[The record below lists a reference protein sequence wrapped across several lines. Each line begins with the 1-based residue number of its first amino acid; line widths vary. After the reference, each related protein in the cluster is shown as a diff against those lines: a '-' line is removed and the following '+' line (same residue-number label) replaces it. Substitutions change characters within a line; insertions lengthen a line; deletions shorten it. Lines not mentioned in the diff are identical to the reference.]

1 LPGFRRKPGPATWRD
16 VMPSPQAQKA
26 ANLAIRRLT
35 PADLDRVIA
44 IDRAITGTSR
54 RGFFENRL
62 AASLNEPRAF
72 ISLAF
77 VEDGVVE
84 GHVFAHMLDG
94 EFGGRHP
101 VAVLDAIGIS
111 KAVRGHGGAHA
122 LMQELQVAA
131 RGRGAHALRTQVL
144 WSDEPMMHFL
154 AAAGFKL
161 GTRLVLERRCA
172 KKEDEPRRGD
182 NAVEDGQ
189 DLSKDRI
196 AVRSLALADLP
207 AVIRIDRTI
216 TDLDRTVYYRR
227 KVEEAQRKNGVRLS
241 MLAEID
247 DTPAGFIMARVDY
260 GEFGQTETEAVLDT
274 IGVDPEFFDQNV
286 GTVLLMQLLSQLE
299 NLRVERVRTVVEWN
313 NASLIAFLDRLGF
326 EPTQNLTFAL
336 AL

>member
-1 LPGFRRKPGPATWRD
+1 
-16 VMPSPQAQKA
+16 MPSPQAQEG
-26 ANLAIRRLT
+26 ANPLIRRLT

-44 IDRAITGTSR
+44 IDRGITGQSR

-62 AASLNEPRAF
+62 AASLNEPRPF

-101 VAVLDAIGIS
+101 VAVLDAIGTS
-111 KAVRGHGGAHA
+111 KSVRGHGGAHA
-122 LMQELQVAA
+122 LMRDLQIAA
-131 RGRGAHALRTQVL
+131 RGRGAHALRTQVV

-154 AAAGFKL
+154 AAVGFRL
-161 GTRLVLERRCA
+161 GTRIVLDRRCA
-172 KKEDEPRRGD
+172 RTDGEMHPGD
-182 NAVEDGQ
+182 SAGDAGQ
-189 DLSKDRI
+189 DLSQDRI
-196 AVRSLALADLP
+196 AVRSLTLADLP

-216 TDLDRTVYYRR
+216 TSLDRTVYYKR
-227 KVEEAQRKNGVRLS
+227 KADEALRKNGVRLS
-241 MLAEID
+241 MQAEID
-247 DTPAGFIMARVDY
+247 GTPAGFIMARVDY

-274 IGVDPEFFDQNV
+274 IGVDPEFFGQKV
-286 GTVLLMQLLSQLE
+286 GTVLLMQLLWQLE

-313 NASLIAFLDRLGF
+313 NARLIAFFDRLGF
-326 EPTQNLTFAL
+326 TPTQNLTFAL

>member
-1 LPGFRRKPGPATWRD
+1 
-16 VMPSPQAQKA
+16 
-26 ANLAIRRLT
+26 
-35 PADLDRVIA
+35 
-44 IDRAITGTSR
+44 
-54 RGFFENRL
+54 
-62 AASLNEPRAF
+62 
-72 ISLAF
+72 
-77 VEDGVVE
+77 
-84 GHVFAHMLDG
+84 
-94 EFGGRHP
+94 
-101 VAVLDAIGIS
+101 
-111 KAVRGHGGAHA
+111 
-122 LMQELQVAA
+122 
-131 RGRGAHALRTQVL
+131 
-144 WSDEPMMHFL
+144 MMHFL

-172 KKEDEPRRGD
+172 RSEGETRPGD
-182 NAVEDGQ
+182 NAGDDGQ

-216 TDLDRTVYYRR
+216 TDLDRTVYYKR
-227 KVEEAQRKNGVRLS
+227 KVDEAQRKNGVRLS

-247 DTPAGFIMARVDY
+247 ETPAGFIMARVDY

-274 IGVDPEFFDQNV
+274 IGVDPEFFDQKV

-299 NLRVERVRTVVEWN
+299 NLHVERVRTVVEWN